1 MASYL
6 TLMYLVSL
14 GLGYVLAFTQATL
27 LIGKALSDTGTPTGY
42 QNAITP
48 PIFAR
53 FALLIY
59 MVCLASVAYG
69 IWEFGFFI
77 GLGTAIGLLLAT
89 SINVAILLPKKD
101 GQHFRKLV
109 IHSLIN
115 RHADYV
121 KSNDALRASVLAEF
135 LEKLGVPVN
144 EFVAPMGKHDDA

>member
-27 LIGKALSDTGTPTGY
+27 FIGKALSDAGTPTGY
-42 QNAITP
+42 QDAITP
-48 PIFAR
+48 PNFAK
-53 FALLIY
+53 FAMLVY
-59 MVCLASVAYG
+59 AVGFASIAYG
-69 IWEFGFFI
+69 IWAFGFLV

-89 SINVAILLPKKD
+89 SINIAILLPKKD
-101 GQHFRKLV
+101 GQHFRKLI

-115 RHADYV
+115 RHADYL

-135 LEKLGVPVN
+135 LEKLDVPV
-144 EFVAPMGKHDDA
+144 EKFATSMGKHDGA